1 MFLSLSSFSVD
12 LPLGAISHGTSPLA
26 ADGPLV
32 VGRHGATETTSARD
46 VGTDIVVQDSIVE
59 DLVVVLFE

>member
-1 MFLSLSSFSVD
+1 MFLLLSSFSVD
-12 LPLGAISHGTSPLA
+12 LPLGTISHGTSPFA

-32 VGRHGATETTSARD
+32 VGRHGAAEATGARD
-46 VGTDIVVQDSIVE
+46 MGTNVVVKDSVVE